1 MGFIFF
7 NRVRETMKI
16 TSILKRYTL
25 LWWERAP
32 ASSWMCCHCLYLY
45 IQVNGCSLAIWG
57 HTVVNRSVLCAFSR
71 VRLVLQ
77 VFLIEHKDNTAAM
90 SVFIFWLTNNIKKTL
105 KKLPEVHDWFL
116 FCFFFFSFPN
126 VFASSSSLCT
136 AEQGFCEVMHINGKV
151 ELAYFRCPAGGDKE
165 PPGSLLPLSVCL
177 SFSHDFQAVFDDCS
191 DMWLCANLFIFPAR
205 VQHLLFS

>member
-105 KKLPEVHDWFL
+105 KKNYLRFMTG
-116 FCFFFFSFPN
+116 FCFVFVFFFSK
-126 VFASSSSLCT
+126 C
-136 AEQGFCEVMHINGKV
+136 FCIIIITVYSRARILRGDAHK
-151 ELAYFRCPAGGDKE
+151 RKSRAG
-165 PPGSLLPLSVCL
+165 LLQVSC
-177 SFSHDFQAVFDDCS
+177 
-191 DMWLCANLFIFPAR
+191 R
-205 VQHLLFS
+205 GR

>member
-16 TSILKRYTL
+16 TSILKRHTL
-25 LWWERAP
+25 LWWERAS

-57 HTVVNRSVLCAFSR
+57 HTVVNHSVLCAFSR

-105 KKLPEVHDWFL
+105 KKTTWGSWVVFVFVFFL
-116 FCFFFFSFPN
+116 FQMFLHHHHHHCVQQSN
-126 VFASSSSLCT
+126 DFARW
-136 AEQGFCEVMHINGKV
+136 
-151 ELAYFRCPAGGDKE
+151 YR
-165 PPGSLLPLSVCL
+165 
-177 SFSHDFQAVFDDCS
+177 
-191 DMWLCANLFIFPAR
+191 
-205 VQHLLFS
+205 